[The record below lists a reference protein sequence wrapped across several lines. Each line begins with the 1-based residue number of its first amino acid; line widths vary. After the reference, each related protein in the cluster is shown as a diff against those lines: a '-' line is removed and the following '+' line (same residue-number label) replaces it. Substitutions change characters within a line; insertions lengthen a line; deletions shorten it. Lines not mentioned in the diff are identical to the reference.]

1 MTLTYPQALEIATKY
16 HKGQVRKFSGL
27 PYITHPI
34 AVADQFASGALKIA
48 AVLHD
53 TIEDT
58 DLTLDEL
65 YYLGASKDT
74 IERVKLLTHKPG
86 QLYVNYILKI
96 KAHTTARL
104 IKIADIEHNLSDL
117 QDGHLKEKYLMAL
130 HILKT

>member
-16 HKGQVRKFSGL
+16 HEGQVRKFSGL

-34 AVADQFASGALKIA
+34 AVADQFPSEPLKIA

-58 DLTLDEL
+58 NLSLDEL
-65 YYLGASKDT
+65 YYLGASKNT
-74 IERVKLLTHKPG
+74 IEKVELLTHKPE
-86 QLYVNYILKI
+86 QSYIDYILKI

-104 IKIADIEHNLSDL
+104 IKIADINHNLSDL
-117 QDGHLKEKYLMAL
+117 KEGCMKDKYLMAL
-130 HILKT
+130 HILK